1 MKRKV
6 LEKYGYD
13 HNGKLDYRNPVYV
26 DYDVDD
32 KIKYYGKRRNDISL
46 SKEQRE
52 YADKK
57 YRMLTTGI
65 GRIYI
70 TSDEDFKGKKG
81 SIRRVMISDIADN
94 KDDVLVNRITSS
106 NKSTTRKLRNDDV
119 PILQNESYL
128 DQQCYLKKKKSGGKN
143 FKISEMHETTS
154 TINPYDY
161 GDSMRFIFKKESKY
175 KNDNL
180 KLSNYLHKRK

>member
-1 MKRKV
+1 
-6 LEKYGYD
+6 
-13 HNGKLDYRNPVYV
+13 
-26 DYDVDD
+26 
-32 KIKYYGKRRNDISL
+32 
-46 SKEQRE
+46 
-52 YADKK
+52 
-57 YRMLTTGI
+57 MLTTGI

-70 TSDEDFKGKKG
+70 TSDEDFKGKNG

-143 FKISEMHETTS
+143 FKISEMQETTS

-161 GDSMRFIFKKESKY
+161 SDSMKFIFKKGSMYRDSNVRLSKQ
-175 KNDNL
+175 
-180 KLSNYLHKRK
+180 LHKK